1 MCVLKTGLRLPWLH
15 VAAAMCVASAQDRHR
30 PAKTQRST
38 SMAMTAK
45 TKLCAGWSIFWWRR
59 QRSACAVCQSVTF
72 NSCDCHCHLPLC
84 RTVSAIECPC
94 PHPSWSYFRALSL
107 ICFLIACRGALR
119 TPRDIYDRTRAINM
133 FQVNARNRCDVSTQ
147 STHLGPLVL
156 LLSNQAFVPTHTH
169 VSNIQLNIPPPH
181 VMPPLHAHAH
191 TFNRVLRCCIGSCYE
206 RVRAHVSASRV
217 YAGDTAAFVD
227 ACAEPYLTAAV
238 GGSRTS
244 QALELNRP

>member
-1 MCVLKTGLRLPWLH
+1 
-15 VAAAMCVASAQDRHR
+15 
-30 PAKTQRST
+30 
-38 SMAMTAK
+38 
-45 TKLCAGWSIFWWRR
+45 
-59 QRSACAVCQSVTF
+59 
-72 NSCDCHCHLPLC
+72 
-84 RTVSAIECPC
+84 
-94 PHPSWSYFRALSL
+94 
-107 ICFLIACRGALR
+107 
-119 TPRDIYDRTRAINM
+119 M
-133 FQVNARNRCDVSTQ
+133 FQINATQKNRCDVSTQ

-191 TFNRVLRCCIGSCYE
+191 TFNRVLRCCKGSCYE

-244 QALELNRP
+244 QALEFVHDQVKAHHEHSQHAFESRRFMVNGIAVCSTAYFCLTAIPKATFYRHLKAVKCGSNVYIETRGGASAHVQDLWASSQAEEFILE